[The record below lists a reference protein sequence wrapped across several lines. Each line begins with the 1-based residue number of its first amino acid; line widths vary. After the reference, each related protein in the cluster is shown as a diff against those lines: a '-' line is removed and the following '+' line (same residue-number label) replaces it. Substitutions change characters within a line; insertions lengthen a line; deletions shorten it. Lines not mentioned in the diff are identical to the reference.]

1 MVQENLVT
9 QQKIVRN
16 ALLAASTIGHLA
28 HPRIEL
34 KEKSGQT
41 SLATAKEE
49 VTAQSARATLTV
61 LPMQIGTIHVALN
74 LVVPIP
80 EASAGQ
86 PPVQIVLGSQELLLL
101 ARTALLLTGAI
112 LTAPSVQ
119 RVQTLTVLGNQG
131 LQDRIDQSAQEIQG
145 ALLLVQTLA
154 NMTETETHTARIEFH
169 VIAQETR
176 AL

>member
-1 MVQENLVT
+1 MVPENLVT

-28 HPRIEL
+28 HPMTEL

-41 SLATAKEE
+41 SLGTAKEE

-61 LPMQIGTIHVALN
+61 LPMQIETIHVALN

-80 EASAGQ
+80 ELIAGQ
-86 PPVQIVLGSQELLLL
+86 PLGQIVLGSQELLLL
-101 ARTALLLTGAI
+101 ARTAPLLTGAI

-119 RVQTLTVLGNQG
+119 RVQTLTVLGNHV

-145 ALLLVQTLA
+145 ALLLVQTRA

>member
-1 MVQENLVT
+1 
-9 QQKIVRN
+9 
-16 ALLAASTIGHLA
+16 
-28 HPRIEL
+28 
-34 KEKSGQT
+34 
-41 SLATAKEE
+41 
-49 VTAQSARATLTV
+49 
-61 LPMQIGTIHVALN
+61 MQIETIHVALN

-80 EASAGQ
+80 EASVSQ
-86 PPVQIVLGSQELLLL
+86 PPGQIVLGSQELLLL
-101 ARTALLLTGAI
+101 ARTAPLLTGAI

-119 RVQTLTVLGNQG
+119 RVQTLTVLGNHV

-145 ALLLVQTLA
+145 ALHLVQIHA